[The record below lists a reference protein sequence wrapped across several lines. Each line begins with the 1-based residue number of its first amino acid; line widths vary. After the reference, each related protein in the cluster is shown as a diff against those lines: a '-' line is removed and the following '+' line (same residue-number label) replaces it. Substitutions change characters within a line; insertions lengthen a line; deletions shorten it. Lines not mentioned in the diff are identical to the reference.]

1 MQRLTMNRMALA
13 MVTMFALMES
23 GWTQTP
29 PASTPGTAATT
40 SSPTRLAREDTA
52 FLRQAAENGHAEVEG
67 SKLADRKAT
76 NDKVKAFAKQMIDD
90 HMKADSELKAL
101 ASSKGVQVPSEPSTA
116 QKARLKRLEA
126 ADGSQFDQR
135 FADELG
141 VKAHEDTVK
150 LFQKAAKDAKDPD
163 VKAWASKTLPTLEQH
178 LVQARELKTAVSA
191 RK

>member
-1 MQRLTMNRMALA
+1 MQRLTMTRTTLA
-13 MVTMFALMES
+13 MVTMLALMQS

-29 PASTPGTAATT
+29 PASAPAATAT
-40 SSPTRLAREDTA
+40 KSSPTRLARQDEA
-52 FLRQAAENGHAEVEG
+52 FLKQAAENGHADVEG
-67 SKLADRKAT
+67 SKLAERKAT

-90 HMKADSELKAL
+90 HTKAGSELNAL

-116 QKARLKRLEA
+116 QKGRLKKLEA

-135 FADELG
+135 FADDLG

-150 LFQKAAKDAKDPD
+150 LFQKAAKDAKDAD

-178 LVQARELKTAVSA
+178 LQQARELKTAVSA

>member
-1 MQRLTMNRMALA
+1 M
-13 MVTMFALMES
+13 
-23 GWTQTP
+23 
-29 PASTPGTAATT
+29 
-40 SSPTRLAREDTA
+40 
-52 FLRQAAENGHAEVEG
+52 
-67 SKLADRKAT
+67 
-76 NDKVKAFAKQMIDD
+76 
-90 HMKADSELKAL
+90 
-101 ASSKGVQVPSEPSTA
+101 PSEPSTA